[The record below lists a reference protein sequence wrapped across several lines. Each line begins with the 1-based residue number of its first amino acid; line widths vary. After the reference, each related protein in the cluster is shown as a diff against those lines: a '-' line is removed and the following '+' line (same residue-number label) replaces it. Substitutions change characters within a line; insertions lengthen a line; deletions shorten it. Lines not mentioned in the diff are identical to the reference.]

1 VFNVCKK
8 VSLLQYVVETVLYG
22 PKKATCKNEV
32 FLVFCFFVPSPIS
45 LVLVVIEIPTGVY
58 HLIWVSTFKKKII
71 NVRIKLADGA
81 LIPVLL
87 KKTRFVTKLA
97 DGVVISSRTQTT
109 FFWGPRCLLS
119 QKSLNNHLGPKFR
132 QPLNKK
138 KYEVTLK
145 IFGAKNCFILKV

>member
-1 VFNVCKK
+1 VLNVCKK
-8 VSLLQYVVETVLYG
+8 VFLLQYVVKTVLYR
-22 PKKATCKNEV
+22 PNKATCKNEV
-32 FLVFCFFVPSPIS
+32 FWGFCFFVLSPIYF
-45 LVLVVIEIPTGVY
+45 VLVVIEIPTGVY
-58 HLIWVSTFKKKII
+58 QLIWVSTLKKII

-81 LIPVLL
+81 FIPILL

-97 DGVVISSRTQTT
+97 DGVVISSRIQTT
-109 FFWGPRCLLS
+109 FFWGPRCLIS

-138 KYEVTLK
+138 KYEVTSK